1 MSEEYFLSTS
11 KQLISNFVAKHPNT
25 TEEIQLIFNVYE
37 KYYKKMYDLER
48 RERMLEM
55 ETNMALRKENIDLR
69 SEIEGLRAIVTQFVD
84 NNNDNKNNI
93 NKHTVNT
100 NFVDDNNTSI
110 NSSAV
115 IVETMPKDKN
125 IDDNVVTK
133 KNSVASLDTNEERR
147 NSSSSMSESSSRP
160 RGTSIF
166 GDLND
171 IFNVDQRA
179 TADKVWN
186 SDSFNDDQKATID
199 EVLNS
204 RKGSY
209 FSLSSDNNNDDIIN
223 NFSDIYNV
231 HQSTS
236 KSNRLSPA
244 LNMNEKSIPKQ
255 MSPSEINAAS
265 MLGYGP
271 TKVES
276 DLAKRLAKLSGHCDL
291 TPNELALALARSV
304 NKE

>member
-11 KQLISNFVAKHPNT
+11 KQLISNFVAQHPKT
-25 TEEIQLIFNVYE
+25 AEEIQLIFKAYE
-37 KYYKKMYDLER
+37 EYYKKMYDLER

-69 SEIEGLRAIVTQFVD
+69 SEIEGLRAVVTQFVD
-84 NNNDNKNNI
+84 NNNKKKNNI
-93 NKHTVNT
+93 NKPTAST
-100 NFVDDNNTSI
+100 NFVCGNNISI

-115 IVETMPKDKN
+115 IVETIPKDKD

-133 KNSVASLDTNEERR
+133 KKSAASLDTSEKRR
-147 NSSSSMSESSSRP
+147 SNNSSVSEGSSRP

-171 IFNVDQRA
+171 IFNDGQRA
-179 TADKVWN
+179 TAPLNHDF
-186 SDSFNDDQKATID
+186 FNEDHKPTID
-199 EVLNS
+199 AVLNS
-204 RKGSY
+204 KNGSY
-209 FSLSSDNNNDDIIN
+209 FSLSPDNNNDDIIN
-223 NFSDIYNV
+223 NFSDMYNV

-244 LNMNEKSIPKQ
+244 LNMNEKPIPKEMGQ
-255 MSPSEINAAS
+255 SGINTTA

-276 DLAKRLAKLSGHCDL
+276 DLAKRLAKLSGHCDV

-304 NKE
+304 NIKE